1 VIRRDGGAMHM
12 RCLWMSLRLF
22 AFSPVAGAINSA
34 ASLQRFFLDGI
45 RQFS

>member
-1 VIRRDGGAMHM
+1 MHM

-34 ASLQRFFLDGI
+34 ASSKRVFLDELL
-45 RQFS
+45 QFS